1 MKKDFVVTEQTA
13 RWIELHDTMDAVWR
27 SVMEGLE
34 ELTGEPEKAKA
45 AFDADFY
52 SHLDGVKQGLQKW
65 FGVSAF
71 GNLDM
76 MGDDPRKI

>member
-1 MKKDFVVTEQTA
+1 
-13 RWIELHDTMDAVWR
+13 
-27 SVMEGLE
+27 MEGLE

-52 SHLDGVKQGLQKW
+52 SHLDGVKRGLQKW